1 MGYTLTKLDRSGEGP
16 NYKIDRKR
24 EGLTKIDRTG
34 EGLTKIDRKREG
46 LTKIDRSGDGLYV
59 N

>member
-24 EGLTKIDRTG
+24 EGLTKIDR
-34 EGLTKIDRKREG
+34 
-46 LTKIDRSGDGLYV
+46 SGNGLYV